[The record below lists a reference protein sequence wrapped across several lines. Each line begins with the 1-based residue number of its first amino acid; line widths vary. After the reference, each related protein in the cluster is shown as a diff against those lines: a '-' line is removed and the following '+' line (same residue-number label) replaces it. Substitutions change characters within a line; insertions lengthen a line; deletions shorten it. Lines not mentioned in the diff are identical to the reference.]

1 MSKKKLFMIIIVA
14 VICVAALSVAL
25 VMVRGKKEKS
35 INLGKSS
42 EETDEQSYWNPDIH
56 GIAKSEDGYY
66 YLTYD
71 IDGTT
76 LRYFDDTAKKSI
88 AVCAKPDCTHDSSD
102 CNAFYSMDYLST
114 PVYYYKGYIY
124 MVRVDAGMAK
134 VVRIQKD
141 GSKRE
146 DVADLFASDDGTV
159 SLVFHDDCVYAYDR
173 IGHMGAVESKDT
185 DKVVIVKAELANGKT
200 SEVFS
205 YEGANNAIN
214 EARSFGD
221 KLFFL
226 INHNSIDKET
236 LTADVNY
243 KLYCY
248 DYATGSA
255 ELVSDKNISDYYVD
269 TDNGIL
275 YYFVIDKGLYSRKLN
290 ENDGKLLY
298 KADDS
303 IVMAALSYDGKYIYM
318 CNGGAGSA
326 TQITNFIDE
335 KIFVLNP
342 DGTLVNTIELD
353 RRKMSNLYYG
363 DDKYL
368 FIGYSN
374 KLSYIDKSNI
384 SSSVEIVPVK

>member
-146 DVADLFASDDGTV
+146 DVAELFANDGVT
-159 SLVFHDDCVYAYDR
+159 SISMVFHGDCIYAYDHL
-173 IGHMGAVESKDT
+173 GHTASDEVGKE
-185 DKVVIVKAELANGKT
+185 VIKKIDLKT
-200 SEVFS
+200 GQSEEAFS
-205 YEGANNAIN
+205 YEGKNAAISG
-214 EARSFGD
+214 ARSFGD
-221 KLFFL
+221 KLFLRYSL
-226 INHNSIDKET
+226 I
-236 LTADVNY
+236 
-243 KLYCY
+243 
-248 DYATGSA
+248 
-255 ELVSDKNISDYYVD
+255 
-269 TDNGIL
+269 
-275 YYFVIDKGLYSRKLN
+275 R
-290 ENDGKLLY
+290 
-298 KADDS
+298 
-303 IVMAALSYDGKYIYM
+303 
-318 CNGGAGSA
+318 
-326 TQITNFIDE
+326 
-335 KIFVLNP
+335 
-342 DGTLVNTIELD
+342 
-353 RRKMSNLYYG
+353 
-363 DDKYL
+363 
-368 FIGYSN
+368 
-374 KLSYIDKSNI
+374 
-384 SSSVEIVPVK
+384 